1 MTPSTEFLLHIRRIA
16 RFYETLI
23 RPVCEE
29 YGCSQIETDILAFL
43 FNNPEKDTAKD
54 IVELRMLQKG
64 NVSLAVD
71 SLIRNQFLIRN
82 QDAKDRRLFHL
93 SLTDKGIKA
102 AKSIR
107 KVRSRFQSAL
117 LEGFSLEEI
126 LLYYKMNQKIFD
138 NAAKYTERT

>member
-71 SLIRNQFLIRN
+71 SLIAISFSSETRMT
-82 QDAKDRRLFHL
+82 KTGGVFHL

-102 AKSIR
+102 AKSIQ

-126 LLYYKMNQKIFD
+126 LLYHKMNQKIFD